1 MMLLALAIG
10 SAQANQLDDLI
21 NASNAIKTQLD
32 TGTKLVGAAT
42 TYAYTGEGMS
52 DGTLSQ
58 SAHIT
63 SEQISAYN
71 EALLNMSSFEPFGSL
86 SSVLESKAQQELE
99 LMDEAITVFS
109 TAVVEMATVVE
120 VAEMATN
127 AETPQQ
133 QEQVQEYVVNN
144 AEVLQ
149 VSQDTVNEYNQSVDD
164 IEMHANS
171 AVAYLSIAG
180 SDEAMS
186 FFEQSIESANTTAEQ
201 TNIFYDANAQWV
213 AMGYPTTRNL
223 SAVMLNGQDGI
234 GLDMYVAEA
243 DVLLVGADSEYY
255 LNGLTALGYDCFMTQ
270 ECE

>member
-1 MMLLALAIG
+1 MMLLALVIG

-21 NASNAIKTQLD
+21 DASTSIKTQLD
-32 TGTKLVGAAT
+32 TATLLVGAAT
-42 TYAYTGEGMS
+42 SYAHTAEGMS

-71 EALLNMSSFEPFGSL
+71 EALVNMASYQPYGDL
-86 SSVLESKAQQELE
+86 SSVLENKAQHELE

-109 TAVVEMATVVE
+109 TAVVEMASVVE
-120 VAEMATN
+120 ISEMATS

-133 QEQVQEYVVNN
+133 QEQVQEYVVAN

-149 VSQDTVNEYNQSVDD
+149 VSQDTVNEFNQSVDD
-164 IEMHANS
+164 IESHANS

-186 FFEQSIESANTTAEQ
+186 FFEQSIENANTTAEQ
-201 TNIFYDANAQWV
+201 TSIFYDANAQWV

-234 GLDMYVAEA
+234 GLDMYVTEA